1 MGVHKTSYAAVRDE
15 PLYKDLHPSNIDHYV
30 RQYKGNP
37 QVMARL
43 RQKGKEKA
51 AERAEEDARVA
62 KEQAKAAAQRKAGGA
77 PDASSSS
84 SSSPC
89 LPRYEKHTTSTD
101 GIARLSRNNITIT
114 WIPEKHQRQNATT
127 AVAAVRPQHVER

>member
-43 RQKGKEKA
+43 RQKGEEKA

-62 KEQAKAAAQRKAGGA
+62 KEQAKAAAQRKADGA

-84 SSSPC
+84 SSSSPG
-89 LPRYEKHTTSTD
+89 YFQKYQGSGTTS
-101 GIARLSRNNITIT
+101 RKR
-114 WIPEKHQRQNATT
+114 
-127 AVAAVRPQHVER
+127 AAAKAPKRK

>member
-84 SSSPC
+84 SSPGYFQKYQGSG
-89 LPRYEKHTTSTD
+89 TTS
-101 GIARLSRNNITIT
+101 RKR
-114 WIPEKHQRQNATT
+114 
-127 AVAAVRPQHVER
+127 AAAKGPKRK